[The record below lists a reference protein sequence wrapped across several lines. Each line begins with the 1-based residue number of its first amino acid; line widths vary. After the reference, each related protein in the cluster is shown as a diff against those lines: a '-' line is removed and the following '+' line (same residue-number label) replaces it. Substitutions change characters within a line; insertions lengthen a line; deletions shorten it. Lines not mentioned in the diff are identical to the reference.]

1 MNTPTK
7 KLDIVVA
14 VDGSAPSDAAVDW
27 AAHEA
32 ALRKRPLTIVHV
44 VQLPVVR
51 MWPEVSMPQ
60 ELIDGLIKEGH
71 GILDA
76 ARARAEKVIE
86 AARSAARVT
95 VETELVTA
103 NVLPTLIEMSD
114 RAELMVVGCRGRGWL
129 GRRLLGSVSRGLL
142 HHARGTV
149 AVIHD
154 EQIPAEGAPIVVGI
168 DGSPASEAAT
178 AVAFDAASRRGVELV
193 AVHAWS
199 DYTFY
204 YEMPGIVTEDVR
216 RQAEEI
222 LAERLAGWQ
231 EQYPDVK
238 VRRVVVM
245 DRPVHQLLEQAEH
258 AQLLVVGSHGR
269 GGFASMLLGSVS
281 TAVAESAH
289 VPVIVARPR

>member
-95 VETELVTA
+95 VETE
-103 NVLPTLIEMSD
+103 D
-114 RAELMVVGCRGRGWL
+114 
-129 GRRLLGSVSRGLL
+129 
-142 HHARGTV
+142 
-149 AVIHD
+149 
-154 EQIPAEGAPIVVGI
+154 
-168 DGSPASEAAT
+168 
-178 AVAFDAASRRGVELV
+178 
-193 AVHAWS
+193 
-199 DYTFY
+199 
-204 YEMPGIVTEDVR
+204 
-216 RQAEEI
+216 
-222 LAERLAGWQ
+222 
-231 EQYPDVK
+231 
-238 VRRVVVM
+238 
-245 DRPVHQLLEQAEH
+245 
-258 AQLLVVGSHGR
+258 
-269 GGFASMLLGSVS
+269 
-281 TAVAESAH
+281 
-289 VPVIVARPR
+289 VPVGGTRHPAGPSVPFSAQADDHRPWSACAMTTIEGRAGFTERF